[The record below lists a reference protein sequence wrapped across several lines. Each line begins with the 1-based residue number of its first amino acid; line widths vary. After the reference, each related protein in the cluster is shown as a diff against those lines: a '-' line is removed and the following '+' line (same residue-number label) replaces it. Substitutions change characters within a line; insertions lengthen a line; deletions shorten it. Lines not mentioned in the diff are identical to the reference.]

1 MLRQRLQQT
10 QKRLTRTIIL
20 SSAIPA
26 FLVAAGALFFAL
38 AGAEHEYRRVASEEI
53 QFHAEAYAR
62 EVQSRLQSAL
72 STLDAFDTIH
82 DSQNF
87 DSIDSFFAKTK
98 TAHGW
103 IEGMAVV
110 DENGTN
116 IFSSGSPAEL
126 PKEALSS
133 GFGFV
138 SEGRQRSIVITGVH
152 TPANGPAHFFIVA
165 KTAGTGQ
172 AVYLSANA
180 VEFSSTLD
188 KVRFGRTGEVFLV
201 NRSGVL
207 QTRSVMHG
215 GILDVTDE
223 QLILEQPEAGII
235 RTREW
240 KGTHMWYAVT
250 PITANPDWILVA
262 QRDEREILQ
271 AHETWIKRFAV
282 FGIVGLALL
291 AASVALSARRTS
303 RIQTRIEEE
312 RTLLADH
319 QLQVQKLDA
328 ISQLGVGIAHE
339 VNNPLAII
347 GEEAGWMQDILKRD
361 ALQDVPGSNEL
372 RDSLRQITTQI
383 GRCREITLKLLSFG
397 GKSDG
402 IIRDVDI
409 NVLVSDTIT
418 LRRREASKKNI
429 EIEEKPATHL
439 PVVHTEPTLLRQL
452 LLNLINNSM
461 DAMPEGGRITISTRE
476 AEQGG
481 VVLTIRDTGF
491 GIPEENM
498 HRLFEPF
505 FTTKPPGKGAGLGL
519 SMCHGILQRIGGEIF
534 VTSKPGQGTC
544 FTVELPLTPRPKTT
558 PIG

>member
-38 AGAEHEYRRVASEEI
+38 AGAEQEYRRVTSKEI
-53 QFHAEAYAR
+53 LFHAEAYAR

-98 TAHGW
+98 AAHGW

-116 IFSSGSPAEL
+116 AFSLGSPAEL
-126 PKEALSS
+126 PKAALS
-133 GFGFV
+133 FGFA
-138 SEGRQRSIVITGVH
+138 SEGRQRSIGLTEVH
-152 TPANGPAHFFIVA
+152 TSQNEPAHFFIVA
-165 KTAGTGQ
+165 KSSGTGH

-188 KVRFGRTGEVFLV
+188 RVRFGRTGEVFLV

-215 GILDVTDE
+215 GILDVTDGE
-223 QLILEQPEAGII
+223 LVLEQPEAGIV

-240 KGTHMWYAVT
+240 KGTLMWYAAT
-250 PITANPDWILVA
+250 PIPANPDWVLVA

-282 FGIVGLALL
+282 FGIAGLALL

-303 RIQTRIEEE
+303 RIQAQIEEE
-312 RTLLADH
+312 RALMAEH

-409 NVLVSDTIT
+409 NALISDTIT

-429 EIEEKPATHL
+429 EIEEKPATNL
-439 PVVHTEPTLLRQL
+439 PAVHTEPTLLRQL

-461 DAMPEGGRITISTRE
+461 DAMPEGGRITISTRR

-481 VVLTIRDTGF
+481 VVLTIQDTGF

-519 SMCHGILQRIGGEIF
+519 SICHGILQRIGGEIF
-534 VTSKPGQGTC
+534 VTSKPGQGTS
-544 FTVELPLTPRPKTT
+544 FTVELPLTPRPKTA

>member
-26 FLVAAGALFFAL
+26 FLVAAGALLFAL
-38 AGAEHEYRRVASEEI
+38 AGAEQEYRRVASEEI
-53 QFHAEAYAR
+53 VFHAEAYSR
-62 EVQSRLQSAL
+62 EVQSKLKSAL
-72 STLDAFDTIH
+72 STLEAFDIVH
-82 DSQNF
+82 DSRNL
-87 DSIDSFFAKTK
+87 DSMDTFFAKTK
-98 TAHGW
+98 TAHDW

-110 DENGTN
+110 DESGAKT
-116 IFSSGSPAEL
+116 FSIGSPAEL
-126 PKEALSS
+126 PESALTS
-133 GFGFV
+133 GHV
-138 SEGRQRSIVITGVH
+138 SEGLGRSIVMTEVY
-152 TPANGPAHFFIVA
+152 TPTSGPAHFFIVIRNL
-165 KTAGTGQ
+165 GTGQ

-223 QLILEQPEAGII
+223 QLVLEQPEAGTI

-240 KGTHMWYAVT
+240 KGTRMWYAVT

-303 RIQTRIEEE
+303 RIQTLIEEE

-409 NVLVSDTIT
+409 NALVSDTIT

-461 DAMPEGGRITISTRE
+461 DAMPEGGRITISTRK

-481 VVLTIRDTGF
+481 VVLNIRDTGF

-534 VTSKPGQGTC
+534 VTSKPGQGTS